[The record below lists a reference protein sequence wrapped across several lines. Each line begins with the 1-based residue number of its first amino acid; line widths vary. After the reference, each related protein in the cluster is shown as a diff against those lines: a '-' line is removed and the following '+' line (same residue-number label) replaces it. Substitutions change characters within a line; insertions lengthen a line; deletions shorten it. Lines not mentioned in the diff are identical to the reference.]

1 MYSSCPLAARIFI
14 NNIFNTRFMEVAA
27 AWLIVFLKQC
37 ATFGQ
42 RLLKTLAPKWI
53 TAYICIYVYACIQI
67 KSGVLYHVDQKSTSL
82 LRRSLMKKD
91 DEEDETVFN
100 YAEFVSSSSSRWNVK
115 TEDVLYITSS
125 GLQLVVFM

>member
-27 AWLIVFLKQC
+27 AWLIVFLKWY

-53 TAYICIYVYACIQI
+53 TACVYAWIQI

-91 DEEDETVFN
+91 EEEDETVFN